1 MEDLT
6 ISKSQ
11 YFLFTGIMMVEN
23 PWLVDSI
30 EAFSFFNCPQCSF
43 KAKDKNFFQ
52 GHALQN
58 HPLSFEFFCSKKPKE
73 IVTDIEKIELLED
86 KTKEDETLEQLV
98 FPDSHSK
105 TTNYIVTEVEKTG
118 LLKNE
123 TKDNKTLEEIMFPDD
138 CFDKTNEASEEVNL
152 KNNCTT
158 DAINEVDYNSETQEP
173 TLKRRKKSKTASV
186 SKWDDSDSK
195 ANEGNLTC
203 PKPNCSYETYHK
215 RYLEQHIKGHHDCPY
230 CDKLFSGNQAKRSLG
245 RHLKEHGVQTEDFKC
260 QGCQKTFTAK
270 DNLMGHQKGACAY
283 KLLQIHYQEK
293 SSHL

>member
-1 MEDLT
+1 MA
-6 ISKSQ
+6 
-11 YFLFTGIMMVEN
+11 VEN
-23 PWLVDSI
+23 PWLVNSI
-30 EAFSFFNCPQCSF
+30 QAFSFLNCPECSF

-58 HPLSFEFFCSKKPKE
+58 HPLSFEFFCTRSEKPKE
-73 IVTDIEKIELLED
+73 IVTEIEKVESLEN
-86 KTKEDETLEQLV
+86 KTKQDETLEQLV
-98 FPDSHSK
+98 FPDSNSK
-105 TTNYIVTEVEKTG
+105 STNHIVTEVEKIG
-118 LLKNE
+118 LLKNGS
-123 TKDNKTLEEIMFPDD
+123 KDNKTLEEIMFPDD

-186 SKWDDSDSK
+186 LKWDDSFSK
-195 ANEGNLTC
+195 APEGNLTC

-230 CDKLFSGNQAKRSLG
+230 CDKLFSGNQAKRSLV
-245 RHLKEHGVQTEDFKC
+245 RHLQIHGVQTEDFKC
-260 QGCQKTFTAK
+260 RACQKSFTTK
-270 DNLMGHQKGACAY
+270 NNLTSHQNGACAY